1 MPKLND
7 RFQKLDVES
16 YAIFTTITSNG
27 TLEAHSDSKI
37 ITNPN
42 QMHILGSDMEI

>member
-7 RFQKLDVES
+7 PFQKLDVES
-16 YAIFTTITSNG
+16 YAILTTITSNG
-27 TLEAHSDSKI
+27 TLEAPSDSKI

-42 QMHILGSDMEI
+42 QMHILG